1 MKYTLSKVLARA
13 VVLLLC
19 YAIAVFGQFNDV
31 LGRKL
36 EAKLKRKHPPE
47 YFVIGT
53 AVKLEIKPSNHQY
66 ASLLRARLES
76 GLFAQDSRLKSEET
90 RPETIIVC
98 DITRLDADDS
108 RWDQRTTKE
117 SQKTGTRQEWNEKKK
132 KYETK
137 DVYNDVAVTRRYRVV
152 KGGINISYHV
162 RDAKTKQTLDAQNV
176 QAPFSQEY
184 PDGNGSPSSHEVR
197 EMLINSAVDQL
208 VKRLTPTT
216 EPLTVY
222 LPRGKVENFSKLGQA
237 GLWGKMHEG
246 IDKLGTLPK
255 ASDEAYR
262 QFGLGVANE
271 ALAYEAEKIE
281 NSIKLFE
288 EASINYNKALELKPD
303 EKYFPSPLKRLQE
316 SLAQYK
322 KLASQQAVYASKSVP
337 KSMAPPS
344 DEDSKGMKPPL
355 PRQPIA
361 PVAQPKSATGM
372 TNQKVI
378 ELAAKGLDDA
388 NIIAAINAEAAVQF
402 NLGVDALLELRNNN
416 VSNQVIAAMR
426 AKQNKQTAPKR
437 AATPVRKKN

>member
-1 MKYTLSKVLARA
+1 MKSKLNPSLARA
-13 VVLLLC
+13 VAALLC
-19 YAIAVFGQFNDV
+19 CAIAVFGQFNDV

-53 AVKLEIKPSNHQY
+53 AVKLEIKPASHQY
-66 ASLLRARLES
+66 AGLLRARLES
-76 GLFAQDSRLKSEET
+76 GLFAQDSRLKSEES
-90 RPETIIVC
+90 RPETIVVC

-108 RWDQRTTKE
+108 RWEQRTTKE
-117 SQKTGTRQEWNEKKK
+117 MQKTGTRQDWNEKKK

-137 DVYNDVAVTRRYRVV
+137 DVYGMVAVTHRYRIV
-152 KGGINISYHV
+152 KGGVNISYHA
-162 RDAKTKQTLDAQNV
+162 RDARSRQTLDAQNV
-176 QAPFSQEY
+176 QTPFSQEY
-184 PDGNGSPSSHEVR
+184 LEGQGSPSGHEVR
-197 EMLINSAVDQL
+197 EMLINQAVDQL

-216 EPLTVY
+216 ESLTVY

-246 IDKLGTLPK
+246 IDKLGTLPRP
-255 ASDEAYR
+255 SDEAYR

-288 EASINYNKALELKPD
+288 EAGINYNKALELKPD

-322 KLASQQAVYASKSVP
+322 KLASQQAAYASKAASKSVGP
-337 KSMAPPS
+337 SS
-344 DEDSKGMKPPL
+344 DEDSKALK
-355 PRQPIA
+355 A
-361 PVAQPKSATGM
+361 PVPQRQSVPSKSAPTM

-388 NIIAAINAEAAVQF
+388 NIIAAINDEATVQF
-402 NLGVDALLELRNNN
+402 NLSVDGLVELRNHN

-426 AKQNKQTAPKR
+426 ARQSKQTAPKR
-437 AATPVRKKN
+437 PTAPVRKKN